1 MDERIEHLKED
12 GDAVKKAMDTNRT
25 KLDAKNF
32 KQAKYDSFTAAQ
44 LNLDLK
50 DKEQSKAEELA
61 ISATT
66 EKNNTKQEA
75 ADLINNLNLTV
86 KSAVGNDKYTLKMFK
101 VDEPITGG
109 YNGIIDRCEY
119 LGGIDEA
126 NLNILFDN
134 GMTQEAFETIKAM
147 PEKLRNANSSQNAA
161 KKKQKAAT
169 EVRDAAGKAFKS
181 EINKIRNFVKANFP
195 KDKEMLIAFEPVP
208 KDGGSKGGDSET
220 TTPPQNPPA

>member
-12 GDAVKKAMDTNRT
+12 GDAAKKAMDTNRA

-32 KQAKYDSFTAAQ
+32 KQAKYDSFIAAQ
-44 LNLDLK
+44 LDLDLK
-50 DKEQSKAEELA
+50 DKAQSKAEELA
-61 ISATT
+61 EGATA
-66 EKNNTKQEA
+66 EKNNAKQEA

-86 KSAVGNDKYTLKMFK
+86 KSAVGNDKNTFKMFK
-101 VDEPITGG
+101 IDEPIKGG
-109 YNGIIDRCEY
+109 YNGIIERCEY

-147 PEKLRNANSSQNAA
+147 PEKLRSANSAQNAA

-169 EVRDAAGKAFKS
+169 EARDAAGRAFKA

-208 KDGGSKGGDSET
+208 KDGGSKGGNDAPP
-220 TTPPQNPPA
+220 TPPAQ